1 MDGFE
6 GAEGWVGGRGTH
18 FEAVWLKRMWLPI
31 DLHTGRPAPD
41 TPFPEALRAAAAHRL
56 PSAAAAAG
64 RGHTL
69 LYRFPSQSAACSTPP
84 ARRILA
90 TYTCLQEV
98 ELQGSGATYGV
109 HYTDGTGR
117 IQWMRIRWSRTSHC
131 WIPAATTFVV
141 YPAEP

>member
-1 MDGFE
+1 MNGSE
-6 GAEGWVGGRGTH
+6 GAEGRAGWRGVH

-31 DLHTGRPAPD
+31 DIGTGRPALD
-41 TPFPEALRAAAAHRL
+41 IPFPEALREAAAHRL
-56 PSAAAAAG
+56 PSASAAAG

-69 LYRFPSQSAACSTPP
+69 LYRFPSQDASRNTPP

-98 ELQGSGATYGV
+98 DRHGSGATFRV

-117 IQWMRIRWSRTSHC
+117 VQWMRVRWSRASLC
-131 WIPAATTFVV
+131 WIPAATTFEV
-141 YPAEP
+141 YPGEP